1 MFKDH
6 LVELISLRT
15 IKWSMGYMNKDN
27 IFTFVQYAC
36 EGHKSNKLGE
46 QTI

>member
-1 MFKDH
+1 
-6 LVELISLRT
+6 
-15 IKWSMGYMNKDN
+15 MGYMNKDN

-46 QTI
+46 QTISLIFVINTVF